1 MSASQFRGQLERK
14 RKQKFEAEKKAGG
27 FRTKESKKRADAA
40 KARQAAAKTRSESTA
55 KRKLREAER
64 REKEAETA
72 GKEAG
77 RWQTK
82 ASGYAKEESALTAK
96 LARAERSEADAAERR
111 RKREQQQA
119 GRRAAAERATLES
132 RIGNAESS
140 VDHVV
145 RQLRAPK
152 PEKLRVLILGASAEG
167 DLRVGR
173 EQKRIRAAVESALH
187 RDQIE
192 LDVRPAA
199 TTADLLDGI
208 TKFRP
213 HVVHFSGHSNEALI
227 VFEDEQDEPHE
238 GVIVTARAFAKA
250 IEATDDPPLLVLLNS
265 CKSAAQADDLV
276 AQVAPFAIGMADSIE
291 DGDAINYAAQ
301 FYAAIANGQ
310 SIKASH
316 LSGQAALELAGL
328 DGAELPTLAWAQGVD
343 PATTILVKPASS
355 GGQSRRSSRTS
366 PVPYHGYAC
375 RG

>member
-1 MSASQFRGQLERK
+1 MSASQYRGQLERK
-14 RKQKFEAEKKAGG
+14 RKQRFEAEKKAGEY
-27 FRTKESKKRADAA
+27 RTKESKKRAEAA
-40 KARQAAAKTRSESTA
+40 KARQAAAKTKNETTYKS
-55 KRKLREAER
+55 KMREADR

-82 ASGYAKEESALTAK
+82 ASGYTKEESALTTK
-96 LARAERSEADAAERR
+96 LARAEQSEADAAERR
-111 RKREQQQA
+111 RKRERQQTE
-119 GRRAAAERATLES
+119 RRAAAEHATLES
-132 RIGNAESS
+132 RISDAEST
-140 VDHVV
+140 VNHVV
-145 RQLRAPK
+145 RQLRSPK
-152 PEKLRVLILGASAEG
+152 PENLRVLILGASAEG

-187 RDQIE
+187 RDQID

-227 VFEDEQDEPHE
+227 IFEDEQDEPHE

-250 IEATDDPPLLVLLNS
+250 IEATDNPPLLVLLNS
-265 CKSAAQADDLV
+265 CKSALQIDDLV

-328 DGAELPTLAWAQGVD
+328 EGAELPTLAWAQGVD

-355 GGQSRRSSRTS
+355 G
-366 PVPYHGYAC
+366 
-375 RG
+375 

>member
-1 MSASQFRGQLERK
+1 MSASQFRSQLDRK
-14 RKQKFEAEKKAGG
+14 RKQRVEAEKKAGKY
-27 FRTKESKKRADAA
+27 RTKESQKRAEAT
-40 KARQAAAKTRSESTA
+40 KARQAAAKTKIETTA

-82 ASGYAKEESALTAK
+82 ASGYAKEESTLTAK
-96 LARAERSEADAAERR
+96 VARAEQSEADAAERR

-119 GRRAAAERATLES
+119 ERRAAAERATLES
-132 RIGNAESS
+132 RISDAESS

-145 RQLRAPK
+145 RQMRAPK
-152 PEKLRVLILGASAEG
+152 PENLRVLLLGASAEG

-187 RDQIE
+187 RDRMD

-238 GVIVTARAFAKA
+238 GVIVTARPFAKA

-265 CKSAAQADDLV
+265 CKSAAQVDDLV
-276 AQVAPFAIGMADSIE
+276 AQVAPFAIGLADSID

-328 DGAELPTLAWAQGVD
+328 NGAELPSLAWAQGVD

-355 GGQSRRSSRTS
+355 G
-366 PVPYHGYAC
+366 
-375 RG
+375 

>member
-1 MSASQFRGQLERK
+1 MPTQRYVSPELTHFVGK
-14 RKQKFEAEKKAGG
+14 RL
-27 FRTKESKKRADAA
+27 S
-40 KARQAAAKTRSESTA
+40 SE
-55 KRKLREAER
+55 
-64 REKEAETA
+64 
-72 GKEAG
+72 
-77 RWQTK
+77 
-82 ASGYAKEESALTAK
+82 
-96 LARAERSEADAAERR
+96 D
-111 RKREQQQA
+111 QQYSLLVND
-119 GRRAAAERATLES
+119 T
-132 RIGNAESS
+132 S

-152 PEKLRVLILGASAEG
+152 PENLRVLILGASAEG

-173 EQKRIRAAVESALH
+173 EQKRIRTAVESALH
-187 RDQIE
+187 RDQID

-227 VFEDEQDEPHE
+227 VFEDEKDEPHE

-250 IEATDDPPLLVLLNS
+250 IEVTDEPPLLVLLNS
-265 CKSAAQADDLV
+265 CKSAAQVDGLV
-276 AQVAPFAIGMADSIE
+276 AQVAPFAIGMADSID

-328 DGAELPTLAWAQGVD
+328 NGAELPSLAWAQGVD

-355 GGQSRRSSRTS
+355 G
-366 PVPYHGYAC
+366 
-375 RG
+375 

>member
-1 MSASQFRGQLERK
+1 MSASQFRSQLDRK
-14 RKQKFEAEKKAGG
+14 RKQRVEAEKKAGKY
-27 FRTKESKKRADAA
+27 RTKESQKRAEAT
-40 KARQAAAKTRSESTA
+40 KARQAAAKTKIETTA

-77 RWQTK
+77 RRQTK

-96 LARAERSEADAAERR
+96 LARAEQSEADAAERR

-119 GRRAAAERATLES
+119 ERRAAAERATLES
-132 RIGNAESS
+132 RISDAESS

-152 PEKLRVLILGASAEG
+152 PENLRVLILGASAKG

-187 RDQIE
+187 RDQID

-227 VFEDEQDEPHE
+227 VFEDEKDEQHE

-265 CKSAAQADDLV
+265 CKSAAQVDGRGGIAESGLGAGCRPGDNHLGE
-276 AQVAPFAIGMADSIE
+276 APEFR
-291 DGDAINYAAQ
+291 
-301 FYAAIANGQ
+301 
-310 SIKASH
+310 
-316 LSGQAALELAGL
+316 LTVTRL
-328 DGAELPTLAWAQGVD
+328 
-343 PATTILVKPASS
+343 
-355 GGQSRRSSRTS
+355 R
-366 PVPYHGYAC
+366 
-375 RG
+375 

>member
-1 MSASQFRGQLERK
+1 MSASQYRGQLERK
-14 RKQKFEAEKKAGG
+14 QKQRFEAEKKAGEY
-27 FRTKESKKRADAA
+27 RTKESKKRAEAA
-40 KARQAAAKTRSESTA
+40 KARQAAAKTKNETTYKS
-55 KRKLREAER
+55 KMREADR

-82 ASGYAKEESALTAK
+82 ASGYTKEESALTTK
-96 LARAERSEADAAERR
+96 LARAEQSEADAAERR
-111 RKREQQQA
+111 RKRERQQTE
-119 GRRAAAERATLES
+119 RRAAAEHATLES
-132 RIGNAESS
+132 RISDAEST
-140 VDHVV
+140 VNHVV
-145 RQLRAPK
+145 RQLRSPK
-152 PEKLRVLILGASAEG
+152 PENLRVLILGASAEG

-187 RDQIE
+187 RDQID

-227 VFEDEQDEPHE
+227 IFEDEQDEPHE

-250 IEATDDPPLLVLLNS
+250 IEATDNPPLLVLLNS
-265 CKSAAQADDLV
+265 CKSALQIDDLV

-291 DGDAINYAAQ
+291 DDDAINYAAQ

-328 DGAELPTLAWAQGVD
+328 EGAELPTLAWAQGVD

-355 GGQSRRSSRTS
+355 G
-366 PVPYHGYAC
+366 
-375 RG
+375 

>member
-1 MSASQFRGQLERK
+1 MSASQYRGQLERK
-14 RKQKFEAEKKAGG
+14 RKQRLEAEKKSGEY
-27 FRTKESKKRADAA
+27 RNKESNKRTEAVKLRQDAV
-40 KARQAAAKTRSESTA
+40 KTKSETTA

-64 REKEAETA
+64 RDKEAETA

-96 LARAERSEADAAERR
+96 LARAEQSESDDAERR
-111 RKREQQQA
+111 RKREQHQTE
-119 GRRAAAERATLES
+119 RRAAAEHAVLDS
-132 RIGNAESS
+132 RISDTEST

-145 RQLRAPK
+145 RELRAPK

-187 RDQIE
+187 RDQIT

-213 HVVHFSGHSNEALI
+213 HVVHFSGHSSEALV
-227 VFEDEQDEPHE
+227 VFEDEQDEMHE

-250 IEATDDPPLLVLLNS
+250 IEATDFPPSLVLLNS
-265 CKSAAQADDLV
+265 CKSAGQIDDLV
-276 AQVAPFAIGMADSIE
+276 AQVTPFAIGMADSIE

-328 DGAELPTLAWAQGVD
+328 EGVELPTLAWAQGLD
-343 PATTILVKPASS
+343 PATTILVKPADS
-355 GGQSRRSSRTS
+355 G
-366 PVPYHGYAC
+366 
-375 RG
+375 

>member
-1 MSASQFRGQLERK
+1 MSASQYRGQLERK
-14 RKQKFEAEKKAGG
+14 QKQRFEAEKKAGEY
-27 FRTKESKKRADAA
+27 RTKESKKRAEAA
-40 KARQAAAKTRSESTA
+40 KARQAAAKTKNETTYKS
-55 KRKLREAER
+55 KMREADR

-82 ASGYAKEESALTAK
+82 ASGYTKEESALTTK
-96 LARAERSEADAAERR
+96 LARAEQSEADAAERR
-111 RKREQQQA
+111 RKRERQQTE
-119 GRRAAAERATLES
+119 RWAAAEHATLES
-132 RIGNAESS
+132 RISDAEST
-140 VDHVV
+140 VNHVV
-145 RQLRAPK
+145 RQLRSPK
-152 PEKLRVLILGASAEG
+152 PENLRVLILGASAEG

-187 RDQIE
+187 RDQID

-227 VFEDEQDEPHE
+227 IFEDEQDEPHE

-250 IEATDDPPLLVLLNS
+250 IEATDNPPLLVLLNS
-265 CKSAAQADDLV
+265 CKSALQIDDLV

-328 DGAELPTLAWAQGVD
+328 EGAELPTLAWAQGVD

-355 GGQSRRSSRTS
+355 G
-366 PVPYHGYAC
+366 
-375 RG
+375 

>member
-1 MSASQFRGQLERK
+1 MSASQFRSQLDRK
-14 RKQKFEAEKKAGG
+14 RKQRVEAEKKAGEY
-27 FRTKESKKRADAA
+27 RTKESQKRAEAT
-40 KARQAAAKTRSESTA
+40 KARQAAAKTKIETTA

-77 RWQTK
+77 RRQTR

-96 LARAERSEADAAERR
+96 LARAEQSEADAAERR

-119 GRRAAAERATLES
+119 ERRAAAERATLES
-132 RIGNAESS
+132 RISDAESS

-152 PEKLRVLILGASAEG
+152 PENLRVLILGASAEG

-187 RDQIE
+187 RDQID

-227 VFEDEQDEPHE
+227 VFEDEKDE
-238 GVIVTARAFAKA
+238 
-250 IEATDDPPLLVLLNS
+250 
-265 CKSAAQADDLV
+265 
-276 AQVAPFAIGMADSIE
+276 
-291 DGDAINYAAQ
+291 
-301 FYAAIANGQ
+301 
-310 SIKASH
+310 
-316 LSGQAALELAGL
+316 
-328 DGAELPTLAWAQGVD
+328 
-343 PATTILVKPASS
+343 
-355 GGQSRRSSRTS
+355 
-366 PVPYHGYAC
+366 
-375 RG
+375 